1 MEYLFGKQTEMAD
14 KFTFEEIAE
23 LYPEAVKDGNE
34 IVLSDLVQYLVA
46 EISDLK
52 DQMNEKDC
60 QILYLM
66 KKLDN
71 ES

>member
-1 MEYLFGKQTEMAD
+1 MAD

>member
-14 KFTFEEIAE
+14 KFTFDEIAE

>member
-34 IVLSDLVQYLVA
+34 IVLSDLIQYLVA
-46 EISDLK
+46 EVSDLK